1 VTSLTCL
8 SPAFPPP
15 SRLPLCI
22 GIDANLYGLVTA
34 IFTVGG
40 LVGSLGSSWVVQ
52 KEGVKG
58 GILWSGYL
66 NVVGVLGMGIAPHWI
81 ILASGR

>member
-8 SPAFPPP
+8 SPALPPP
-15 SRLPLCI
+15 TPLPPSI
-22 GIDANLYGLVTA
+22 GKDAKIYGLVTA